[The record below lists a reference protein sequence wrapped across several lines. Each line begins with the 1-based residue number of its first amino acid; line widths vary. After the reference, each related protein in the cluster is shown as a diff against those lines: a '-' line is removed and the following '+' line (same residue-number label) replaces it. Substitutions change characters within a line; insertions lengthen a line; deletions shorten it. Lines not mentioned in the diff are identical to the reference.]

1 MPEVTKKEVLQIQSG
16 VKDVINVLALAPKW
30 VLLPKDDKQYARKV
44 KNLKGR
50 ILAQRKLPE
59 NLISKD
65 ANLLG
70 DHGLKVESNMVI
82 RLDNFLLEVSAGC
95 VSLSMPMINGERKWA
110 DDGTCEIESIYED
123 AYEQGLNARQRAA
136 NAVQPAPAAPL
147 NWTSLMAK
155 SGTQQC
161 VRNFWFQDGVLV
173 LHFVAPNQR
182 GRHF

>member
-82 RLDNFLLEVSAGC
+82 RLDNFLLNRISK
-95 VSLSMPMINGERKWA
+95 LL
-110 DDGTCEIESIYED
+110 Y
-123 AYEQGLNARQRAA
+123 YL
-136 NAVQPAPAAPL
+136 
-147 NWTSLMAK
+147 
-155 SGTQQC
+155 
-161 VRNFWFQDGVLV
+161 
-173 LHFVAPNQR
+173 
-182 GRHF
+182 